1 MDQMSP
7 SQATPEEMAAHLAGY
22 LHLVAPR
29 TSAKGE
35 IVLYPGGSNVA
46 YECE

>member
-7 SQATPEEMAAHLAGY
+7 SQATPEEMAAPVAGY
-22 LHLVAPR
+22 RHLVAPR
-29 TSAKGE
+29 TRATSDV
-35 IVLYPGGSNVA
+35 VLYPGGSNVA